1 MHIWPFLMS
10 LVPMTLRTL
19 AASTLSAARMAGHLP
34 PSSRVTGTRFS
45 AAARATS
52 RPMDGLPV

>member
-1 MHIWPFLMS
+1 
-10 LVPMTLRTL
+10 MTLRTL
-19 AASTLSAARMAGHLP
+19 AASTLSAVRMAGHLP